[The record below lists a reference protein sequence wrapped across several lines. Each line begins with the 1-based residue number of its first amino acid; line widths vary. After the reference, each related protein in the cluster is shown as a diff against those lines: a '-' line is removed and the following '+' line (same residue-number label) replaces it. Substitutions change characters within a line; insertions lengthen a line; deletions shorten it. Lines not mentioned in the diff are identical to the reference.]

1 MTGCTYDS
9 TGYFG
14 TAGRYV
20 LKLGEDMFGTGKQG
34 IVGGDLPT
42 EPQGNEEGLI
52 FYNYDVK
59 EVDKDPKDE
68 KQVNICPHHLGL
80 LPASLHLL

>member
-1 MTGCTYDS
+1 MTGCTDDS

-52 FYNYDVK
+52 FIIMMLK
-59 EVDKDPKDE
+59 KLIKPQKM
-68 KQVNICPHHLGL
+68 KRL
-80 LPASLHLL
+80 LII

>member
-1 MTGCTYDS
+1 MTGCTDDS

-59 EVDKDPKDE
+59 EVDKAPKDE
-68 KQVNICPHHLGL
+68 KDCL
-80 LPASLHLL
+80 